1 MVEKCCYNKKLMDF
15 ILFFV
20 FLEEK
25 LKTREDKR
33 RQENGQTSIF
43 FSILTFWAYTKKN
56 QHIHFLVHG
65 LSSWSTYGLHLVR
78 GPKALQIVFN

>member
-1 MVEKCCYNKKLMDF
+1 MDF

-20 FLEEK
+20 FFGREV
-25 LKTREDKR
+25 EDKR
-33 RQENGQTSIF
+33 RQKKIREWSNFNF
-43 FSILTFWAYTKKN
+43 FSTMTFWAYTKKN
-56 QHIHFLVHG
+56 QHIHSLVHG